1 MNDHRGFTL
10 VELLIVI
17 VVVGVLFAT
26 FGEFFN
32 NNLILFLNQQQN
44 SMNFTELQ
52 TESQRI
58 ADVLRGATDIVSDQ
72 PNQLSV
78 YAYFSPVDTYVSLVN
93 YYLSSN
99 GTQLLAQVT
108 PMTANPPIGTQITSE
123 TKTYVIISNYYA
135 PVGSSLFE
143 YYDSGDN
150 LLTPPVSNEKTITG
164 IGINLSEPIAHSK
177 SGQSLNIFVTL
188 RNRSIGL

>member
-1 MNDHRGFTL
+1 M
-10 VELLIVI
+10 VVI

-26 FGEFFN
+26 FGEFFD

-99 GTQLLAQVT
+99 GTQLLARVT

-135 PVGSSLFE
+135 PAGSSLFT
-143 YYDSGDN
+143 YYDSGGN
-150 LLTPPVSNEKTITG
+150 ILTPPVSNEKTITG
-164 IGINLSEPIAHSK
+164 IGINLSEPIANSK